1 MGVRLLASQPRAL
14 PLGRR
19 KRKAVRALLG
29 TVLGTVAAG
38 LAVLLLCNGLVARRG
53 TYCTDQL
60 AALPTNEVG
69 LVLGT
74 SKFLPG
80 RRPNAYYS
88 QRIAAALMLYK
99 AGKVQFL
106 LVSGDNRSS
115 RYNEPMT
122 MKKDLVAGGVPKEK
136 VFCDFAGFRTLDSVV
151 RAKEVF
157 GQSKLTVISQRFHN
171 ERAVYLARA
180 NGIDAVGFD
189 AANRALTGRTLL
201 RESLARVQAV
211 LDVHVRHKRPKFLG
225 ERISIH

>member
-1 MGVRLLASQPRAL
+1 MVLT
-14 PLGRR
+14 
-19 KRKAVRALLG
+19 ALLSAF
-29 TVLGTVAAG
+29 AAG
-38 LAVLLLCNGLVARRG
+38 LAVLLLCNGLVARMEEH
-53 TYCTDQL
+53 CSDQL
-60 AALPTNEVG
+60 ATLPTNDVG

-80 RRPNAYYS
+80 HRPNAYYS
-88 QRIAAALMLYK
+88 QRISAALALYK
-99 AGKVQFL
+99 AGRVRFL

-115 RYNEPMT
+115 HYNEPVT

-136 VFCDFAGFRTLDSVV
+136 VFCDYAGFRTLDSVV

-157 GQSKLTVISQRFHN
+157 GQTHLTVISQHFHN

-180 NGIDAVGFD
+180 NGIEAVGFD
-189 AANRALTGRTLL
+189 ASTRALTGRTLL

>member
-1 MGVRLLASQPRAL
+1 
-14 PLGRR
+14 
-19 KRKAVRALLG
+19 VRALLG

-38 LAVLLLCNGLVARRG
+38 LAVLLLCNGLVARMEP
-53 TYCTDQL
+53 YCTDQL
-60 AALPTNEVG
+60 AGLPTNDVG

-80 RRPNAYYS
+80 HRPNAYYS
-88 QRIAAALMLYK
+88 QRIAAALTLYK

-157 GQSKLTVISQRFHN
+157 GQSQLTVISQRFHN

-189 AANRALTGRTLL
+189 ASTRALTGRTLL